1 MIIGTNR
8 ETKAQEYRVG
18 LLPDGVEALTA
29 RGHGVLVQR
38 GAGAAAG
45 FTDAAY
51 AGAGATLVDDGAEVF
66 EKADLV
72 VKVKEP
78 MAWEYGLMRPGQVLF
93 TYIHSAGNR
102 PLCDALTQSGVRG
115 LAFEDVETDD
125 GRLPLLEP
133 MSMVAGYL
141 GMLRGIDLL
150 SALCGNPGLLPGGLP
165 GVRPARVLV
174 LGGGFVGRGA
184 LKVAHGLG
192 ADVTVLDLDPDVLAR
207 LALEFPRARTLL
219 STPANL
225 RRALKD
231 TDLLLNAVMWPPGR
245 SGHLVTR
252 AMVRDM
258 PSHAV
263 IVDVSADIGGAIETC
278 LRQTTH
284 DDPTYVEE
292 GRTHYVVANIPSAAG
307 RSSSEALSAVTLP
320 WVMRLADQG
329 FARALLAH
337 PPLLR
342 GLTCMDGHIVRAQT
356 ARWLG
361 CDALGAGPVRATLQ
375 AELDAAT

>member
-8 ETKAQEYRVG
+8 ETKVQEYRVG
-18 LLPDGVEALTA
+18 LLPDGVEALTG
-29 RGHGVLVQR
+29 RGHTVLVQR
-38 GAGAAAG
+38 GAGEAAG
-45 FTDAAY
+45 FADAAY
-51 AGAGATLVDDGAEVF
+51 AGAGATMVDDGAVVF
-66 EKADLV
+66 EKSHMV

-78 MAWEYGLMRPGQVLF
+78 MDWEYDLMRPGQVLF
-93 TYIHSAGNR
+93 TYIHSKGNR
-102 PLCDALTQSGVRG
+102 PLCDALVRTGVRG

-133 MSMVAGYL
+133 MSMVAGYV

-150 SALCGNPGLLPGGLP
+150 SALSGNQGLLPGGLP

-192 ADVTVLDLDPDVLAR
+192 ADVTVLDLNPDVLAQ

-219 STPANL
+219 STAANL

-245 SGHLVTR
+245 DGHLVTR

-258 PSHAV
+258 PAHAV
-263 IVDVSADIGGAIETC
+263 IIDVSADIGGAIETC

-307 RSSSEALSAVTLP
+307 RSSSEALAAVTLP
-320 WVMRLADQG
+320 WVTRLADQG

-342 GLTCMDGHIVRAQT
+342 GLTCMDGHIVRPQT
-356 ARWLG
+356 ARWLE
-361 CDALGAGPVRATLQ
+361 CAALPSDQVQDRLQ
-375 AELDAAT
+375 AEVHAAH